1 MSKNYVEML
10 QARLEQML
18 PTPKHGA
25 SPKVGEVPELLSNA
39 MRYSLLQG
47 GKRLRPMMML
57 SAVEMFGGD
66 VEEAL
71 PYACAIEM
79 IHCYSLIH
87 DDLPGMDNDQLRR
100 GQPTNHVV
108 FGIGQAIL
116 AGDGLLT
123 MAFETMYGAA
133 LNSGDARVRAHMLA
147 ASEIARG
154 AGVRGM
160 VAGQSLD
167 LFLEKRPASKVQDLQ
182 FIQDCKTAALFIYA
196 LRAAGRLCGA
206 DEAQLAALEGYGR
219 AFGLLFQT
227 VDDLLDDQGDEVL
240 LGKRVGKDREI
251 GKLTAVS
258 MYGPGGAT
266 ALKSTFLEEAH
277 AALDIFGEKASY
289 FHDLIEATA
298 SRTA

>member
-1 MSKNYVEML
+1 MSKEYVTLL
-10 QARLEQML
+10 QSALEKILPEPTEGATPRL
-18 PTPKHGA
+18 
-25 SPKVGEVPELLSNA
+25 GEIPELLSNA

-47 GKRLRPMMML
+47 GKRLRPVML
-57 SAVEMFGGD
+57 LAAAKMLGKEI
-66 VEEAL
+66 EEAM

-79 IHCYSLIH
+79 VHCYSLIH

-108 FGIGQAIL
+108 FGTGQAIL

-123 MAFETMYGAA
+123 LAFETMSQAA
-133 LNSGDARVRAHMLA
+133 LSNPEHTKAHVLA

-167 LFLEKRPASKVQDLQ
+167 LLLERRPMSKAQDLQ
-182 FIQDCKTAALFIYA
+182 FIHDCKTAALFICA
-196 LRAAGRLCGA
+196 LRAAGRLCDA
-206 DEAQLAALEGYGR
+206 SEAQLEALTAYGR
-219 AFGLLFQT
+219 AFGMLFQT
-227 VDDLLDDQGDEVL
+227 VDDLLDEHGDELL

-258 MYGPGGAT
+258 LYGEGGAT

-277 AALDIFGEKASY
+277 EALALFGDQATY
-289 FHDLIEATA
+289 FHELVDTTA
-298 SRTA
+298 SRNA